1 MGGGEFTRGGHGV
14 ISRAERQV
22 AGKAERRNRLALA
35 GLRMFMGLF
44 FLSVWVQ
51 NLGKGL
57 YGSEYVPFI
66 QSRAASSSL
75 PVYADFLRQV
85 VVPHEAV
92 FRISQM
98 ILEGAVMGLFL
109 LIGFLTPVSAVV
121 AMGFSINLLLASVGA
136 PNDWYGTYLLMLAI
150 LLVVAVTRAGRPAG
164 VDSWLAD
171 RNPQPRVPLY

>member
-1 MGGGEFTRGGHGV
+1 M
-14 ISRAERQV
+14 ISRAERQA
-22 AGKAERRNRLALA
+22 AGKSERLNRRALA
-35 GLRMFMGLF
+35 GLRVFMGLF

-51 NLGKGL
+51 NLAKGL

-75 PVYADFLRQV
+75 PLYADFLRQV

-98 ILEGAVMGLFL
+98 ILEGAVMGVFL
-109 LIGFLTPVSAVV
+109 VVGFLTPVSAVV
-121 AMGFSINLLLASVGA
+121 AMGFSVNLLLASLGA

-150 LLVVAVTRAGRPAG
+150 LLVVAVTRAGRTAG
-164 VDSWLAD
+164 VDGWLAD
-171 RNPQPRVPLY
+171 RNPRPRYPLY